1 MPATPEL
8 VFLGIAER
16 ASAVREGDSTL
27 LKWHLIG
34 LKSFLPS
41 FCYPAALLGLNFVFA
56 IRYLAPGPDLRISI
70 RSGSRQEIGFFNIA
84 LAPEATP
91 PTPPLTSMSGQ
102 RLIFSLPEAWS
113 PVVAQFNGPSPLV
126 FLGPGRCP
134 GRYLLYQGATEGTE
148 KLIGEFYCIAFDPPP
163 LTPERI
169 AAIKSD
175 PRAMKA
181 VRATVFCEECQ
192 SKIQMYAALE
202 RSPALEAEGYT
213 WYTDLPDTFR
223 CSCGKSDIDLRS
235 IRKNLFGYLGEVY
248 TSDQTLNYVPLY
260 ENTTLDN
267 IRKEFTHLLNIN
279 PKEEIIQKFLEN
291 NPILFRQFPAEK
303 ILFKPP
309 ILTRYIADF
318 AIVSPQRELILIEIE
333 PANMNLLRKNG
344 DHAAPLTHAVNQVQN
359 WMQVVAEHR
368 NAFLSE
374 LKIDMASVGTVRGVV
389 IGGRDKGYDL
399 SHLRQLKSVFS
410 GNILVLTYDD
420 LLGSLVS
427 LIEQVGRL

>member
-41 FCYPAALLGLNFVFA
+41 FCYPAPLLGLNFVFA
-56 IRYLAPGPDLRISI
+56 IRHPVQGPDLRISI
-70 RSGSRQEIGFFNIA
+70 RSEARQEIGFFNVTFT
-84 LAPEATP
+84 PEAIQ

-102 RLIFSLPEAWS
+102 GLIFSLPEAWS
-113 PVVAQFNGPSPLV
+113 VAVAQFNGQSPMV
-126 FLGPGRCP
+126 FPGP
-134 GRYLLYQGATEGTE
+134 GRYLLYQGTTEDTE
-148 KLIGEFYCIAFDPPP
+148 KLVGEFCCIPFDPAP
-163 LTPERI
+163 LTEERI

-181 VRATVFCEECQ
+181 VRFTVSCKECQ
-192 SKIQMYAALE
+192 SKIQMYAGLE
-202 RSPALEAEGYT
+202 RNPTLEAEGYT
-213 WYTDLPDTFR
+213 WYTELPDTFR
-223 CSCGKSDIDLRS
+223 CSCGKIDIDLISTR
-235 IRKNLFGYLGEVY
+235 RNLFGFLGEIS
-248 TSDQTLNYVPLY
+248 TPNQIFNYVPFY
-260 ENTTLDN
+260 EKTTLDN
-267 IRKEFTHLLNIN
+267 IRKEFLHLLNIN
-279 PKEEIIQKFLEN
+279 PKEEVMQKFLEN
-291 NPILFRQFPAEK
+291 NPILFRQFPAER

-318 AIVSPQRELILIEIE
+318 AILSPQRELILIEIE
-333 PANMNLLRKNG
+333 PANTNLLRKNG

-359 WMQVVAEHR
+359 WLQVAADHR

-374 LKIDMASVGTVRGVV
+374 LKIDIGLVGTIRGVV
-389 IGGRDKGYDL
+389 IAGRDKGYDIA
-399 SHLRQLKSVFS
+399 HLRQLKSVFS

-420 LLGSLVS
+420 LLGSVGS
-427 LIEQVGRL
+427 LIEQIGRL